1 VTYPGHYAE
10 VDPER
15 PAVIMGAAGTVVTY
29 GELDERSNRLARL
42 LHAAGLRPGDVLA
55 VFMENNPRYAEV
67 AWAALRSGL
76 YLTPVNSHLTPDEV
90 AYIIDD
96 CGASAMISSAAL
108 ATLCDQLPDP
118 TIGRIPVRLVV
129 GGGSERFDSYEQ
141 SIADH
146 PGDRLGDERSG
157 AYLFYS
163 SGTTGRPKGVRQP
176 MPEALPSLRQPRVE
190 GLARLYG
197 YREGMRYLS
206 PAPMYHAA
214 PLGASV
220 SVQRYGGTVVM
231 MERFD
236 PADALSLIER
246 HRITHSQW
254 VPTMFIRMLR
264 LSDEDRLG
272 PDLSSHES
280 ATHAAAPCPVD
291 VKRRMIEWW
300 GPIVYEYY
308 SGTELSGTTY
318 ITSEE
323 WLEHPGSVGRPVQ
336 GSVHIVGEDGCE
348 LPAGEVGTIYFAGGS
363 PFEYLNDPAKT
374 ADAYLPGGLSTMG
387 DVGYVDDGGWL
398 YLTDRRAHTIISGG
412 VNVYPREAEDA
423 LLGHPA
429 VADVAVLGVPDDDMG
444 EQVKAVV
451 QPVPSASTGPDL
463 ERELIAFCRERLAA
477 FKCPRSVDF
486 VDDLP
491 RAPTGKLAKRV
502 LRDRYWAHAAATTT

>member
-10 VDPER
+10 VDPGR
-15 PAVIMGAAGTVVTY
+15 PAVTMAAAGTVVTY

-42 LHAAGLRPGDVLA
+42 LRAAGLRRGDVVA
-55 VFMENNPRYAEV
+55 VFMENNPRYSEM

-76 YLTPVNSHLTPDEV
+76 YLTPVNSHLTPPEV
-90 AYIIDD
+90 AYILDD
-96 CGASAMISSAAL
+96 CAASALISSAAL
-108 ATLCDQLPDP
+108 SATCEALPDA
-118 TIGRIPVRLVV
+118 TIARRRVRLMVD
-129 GGGSERFDSYEQ
+129 GASARFDSYELA
-141 SIADH
+141 IEGY
-146 PGDRLGDERSG
+146 PGARLGDESSG

-176 MPEALPSLRQPRVE
+176 IPDASPAVRQPRVE

-214 PLGASV
+214 PLGAAL

-236 PADALSLIER
+236 AAEALRLIER
-246 HRITHSQW
+246 HRVTHSQW

-264 LSDEDRLG
+264 LGDEERLG

-280 ATHAAAPCPVD
+280 ATHAAAPCPID

-318 ITSEE
+318 ITSQE
-323 WLEHPGSVGRPVQ
+323 WLEHPGSVGRALS
-336 GSVHIVGEDGCE
+336 GGVHIIGDDGRE
-348 LPAGEVGTIYFAGGS
+348 LPAGEVGTIYFTGGS
-363 PFEYLNDPAKT
+363 PFEYHNDPAKT

-387 DVGYVDDGGWL
+387 DMGYLDDGGWL
-398 YLTDRRAHTIISGG
+398 YLTDRKAHMIISGG
-412 VNVYPREAEDA
+412 VNIYPREAEDV

-429 VADVAVLGVPDDDMG
+429 VADAAVLGVPDDDMG

-451 QPVPSASTGPDL
+451 QPAPGTLAGPDL
-463 ERELIAFCRERLAA
+463 ERELVAFCRERLAT

-486 VDDLP
+486 VDELP
-491 RAPTGKLAKRV
+491 RSPTGKLHKQV
-502 LRDRYWAHAAATTT
+502 LRDRYWSPVAQR

>member
-10 VDPER
+10 VDPGR
-15 PAVIMGAAGTVVTY
+15 PAVIMAAAGTVLTY

-42 LHAAGLRPGDVLA
+42 LHAAGLRRGDVLA

-76 YLTPVNSHLTPDEV
+76 YLTPVNRHLTPAEV
-90 AYIIDD
+90 AYILDD
-96 CGASAMISSAAL
+96 CGASAVISSAAL
-108 ATLCDQLPDP
+108 AALCDQLPDT
-118 TIGRIPVRLVV
+118 TIERIPVRLMVEGV
-129 GGGSERFDSYEQ
+129 SARFDSYEQ
-141 SIADH
+141 AVGGH

-176 MPEALPSLRQPRVE
+176 IPDASPAVRQPRVE
-190 GLARLYG
+190 GLARLYR
-197 YREGMRYLS
+197 YREGMCYLS

-220 SVQRYGGTVVM
+220 SVQRYGGTVVV

-236 PADALSLIER
+236 AADALRLIER
-246 HRITHSQW
+246 HRVTHSQW

-264 LSDEDRLG
+264 LNDEERLG

-318 ITSEE
+318 ITSQE
-323 WLEHPGSVGRPVQ
+323 WLEHPGSVGRALH
-336 GSVHIVGEDGCE
+336 GSSVHIIGDGGRE
-348 LPAGEVGTIYFAGGS
+348 LPSGELGTIYFKGGS
-363 PFEYLNDPAKT
+363 PFEYHNDPAKT

-429 VADVAVLGVPDDDMG
+429 VADVAVLGVPDDVMG

-451 QPVPSASTGPDL
+451 QPAPGASAGPDL
-463 ERELIAFCRERLAA
+463 ERELIAFCRKQLAT

-486 VDDLP
+486 VDELP
-491 RAPTGKLAKRV
+491 RAPTGKLSKRV
-502 LRDRYWAHAAATTT
+502 LRDRYRATMARR

>member
-1 VTYPGHYAE
+1 VTYPGHYGA
-10 VDPER
+10 VDPRR
-15 PAVIMGAAGTVVTY
+15 PAVIMAAAGTVVTY

-42 LHAAGLRPGDVLA
+42 LRAAGLGRGDVVA
-55 VFMENNPRYAEV
+55 VLMENNPRYSEV

-76 YLTPVNSHLTPDEV
+76 YLTPVNSHLTADEV
-90 AYIIDD
+90 AYILDD
-96 CGASAMISSAAL
+96 CGASAVISSAAMA
-108 ATLCDQLPDP
+108 ATCEALPDR
-118 TIGRIPVRLVV
+118 TIARMRVRLMVD
-129 GGGSERFDSYEQ
+129 GASARFDAYEQ
-141 SIADH
+141 AADGY
-146 PGDRLGDERSG
+146 PGERLADEASG

-176 MPEALPSLRQPRVE
+176 IPDGSPAVRQPRVE

-206 PAPMYHAA
+206 PAPMFHAA

-236 PADALSLIER
+236 AADALRLIER
-246 HRITHSQW
+246 HRVTHSQW

-264 LSDEDRLG
+264 LSDEERLG

-280 ATHAAAPCPVD
+280 ATHAAAPCPID
-291 VKRRMIEWW
+291 VKRRMLEWW

-323 WLEHPGSVGRPVQ
+323 WLEHPGSVGRPLS
-336 GSVHIVGEDGCE
+336 GGVHIIGDDGRE
-348 LPAGEVGTIYFAGGS
+348 LPAEEVGTIYFTGGS
-363 PFEYLNDPAKT
+363 PFEYHNDPAKT

-387 DVGYVDDGGWL
+387 DMGYVDEGGWL
-398 YLTDRRAHTIISGG
+398 YLTDRKAHTIISGG
-412 VNVYPREAEDA
+412 VNIYPREAEDA

-451 QPVPSASTGPDL
+451 QPAPGTLAGPDL
-463 ERELIAFCRERLAA
+463 ERELVAFCRERLAT

-486 VDDLP
+486 VDELP
-491 RAPTGKLAKRV
+491 RSPTGKLHKQV
-502 LRDRYWAHAAATTT
+502 LRDRYWSPVAQR